1 MDNKDCST
9 CFYRDIE
16 GMKAPCNECI
26 SSAVTTAYGKW
37 VARSIYI
44 KEVEKEDMEV
54 TNEEEDVFKQMTD
67 WLTMQYNKEQAEKQ
81 YVDKKELGVKFD
93 SKKPKWSLLPFEALE
108 EVVEVLTFGAQKY
121 APDNWKY
128 VPDADARYMDAAF
141 RHMAQYMQGEQ
152 YDTETGNNHLAHAL
166 CCLLFKLWF
175 DRQQEAEELR
185 NDSF

>member
-44 KEVEKEDMEV
+44 KEVKKEDMEV

-108 EVVEVLTFGAQKY
+108 
-121 APDNWKY
+121 
-128 VPDADARYMDAAF
+128 
-141 RHMAQYMQGEQ
+141 
-152 YDTETGNNHLAHAL
+152 
-166 CCLLFKLWF
+166 
-175 DRQQEAEELR
+175 
-185 NDSF
+185 